1 MAKLYQGRVIPLFYL
16 PMYKGFI
23 DQELAADKAQ
33 EGSKIQFVQ
42 VFPSFIE
49 HCMKIASD
57 EDAGSTQLN
66 PHH

>member
-1 MAKLYQGRVIPLFYL
+1 
-16 PMYKGFI
+16 MYKGFI